1 MKNKRRKYLYISAPF
16 VLILNQ
22 YTLLEYLLFPESA
35 VMYLGMLFTVLAI
48 KNFVSDSKYKYLKTG
63 IFLLLTGLSYQ
74 GELNIF
80 PILAILVIMLKQIK
94 DKKKIKIS
102 LKDALKDFAKL
113 VGITIIALAISYVI
127 VKVCG
132 NIFGQDKQSFMII
145 NNARVFRRKLN
156 LVLYY
161 SKDILINCIS
171 MFPKYSILICS
182 IITLILL
189 IRTKAKLQTILN
201 YIVLVIIAVLSVVLP
216 LFVVT
221 AAVCGRLSIPVM
233 MIFGISLLFLIA
245 NLKDD
250 EVKYKQKIISIVV
263 ICIFILN
270 ASFIVINSTEHIAA
284 NKVDENDGMQ
294 IRYLIEEYE
303 KNTGIKVTKFGYIN
317 MI

>member
-1 MKNKRRKYLYISAPF
+1 
-16 VLILNQ
+16 
-22 YTLLEYLLFPESA
+22 
-35 VMYLGMLFTVLAI
+35 
-48 KNFVSDSKYKYLKTG
+48 
-63 IFLLLTGLSYQ
+63 
-74 GELNIF
+74 
-80 PILAILVIMLKQIK
+80 
-94 DKKKIKIS
+94 
-102 LKDALKDFAKL
+102 
-113 VGITIIALAISYVI
+113 
-127 VKVCG
+127 
-132 NIFGQDKQSFMII
+132 MII

-270 ASFIVINSTEHIAA
+270 KHRT
-284 NKVDENDGMQ
+284 DENRRRRENVCGAQ
-294 IRYLIEEYE
+294 L
-303 KNTGIKVTKFGYIN
+303 
-317 MI
+317 

>member
-1 MKNKRRKYLYISAPF
+1 MC
-16 VLILNQ
+16 
-22 YTLLEYLLFPESA
+22 
-35 VMYLGMLFTVLAI
+35 LGMLFTVLAI

-156 LVLYY
+156 L
-161 SKDILINCIS
+161 D
-171 MFPKYSILICS
+171 
-182 IITLILL
+182 
-189 IRTKAKLQTILN
+189 
-201 YIVLVIIAVLSVVLP
+201 
-216 LFVVT
+216 
-221 AAVCGRLSIPVM
+221 
-233 MIFGISLLFLIA
+233 
-245 NLKDD
+245 
-250 EVKYKQKIISIVV
+250 
-263 ICIFILN
+263 
-270 ASFIVINSTEHIAA
+270 
-284 NKVDENDGMQ
+284 
-294 IRYLIEEYE
+294 
-303 KNTGIKVTKFGYIN
+303 IN

>member
-1 MKNKRRKYLYISAPF
+1 
-16 VLILNQ
+16 
-22 YTLLEYLLFPESA
+22 
-35 VMYLGMLFTVLAI
+35 
-48 KNFVSDSKYKYLKTG
+48 
-63 IFLLLTGLSYQ
+63 
-74 GELNIF
+74 
-80 PILAILVIMLKQIK
+80 MLKQIK

-171 MFPKYSILICS
+171 MFPKYSILICP

-189 IRTKAKLQTILN
+189 IITKAKLQTILN

-233 MIFGISLLFLIA
+233 MIFGISLLFLIT
-245 NLKDD
+245 NLK
-250 EVKYKQKIISIVV
+250 E
-263 ICIFILN
+263 
-270 ASFIVINSTEHIAA
+270 
-284 NKVDENDGMQ
+284 
-294 IRYLIEEYE
+294 
-303 KNTGIKVTKFGYIN
+303 
-317 MI
+317 

>member
-1 MKNKRRKYLYISAPF
+1 MKKKINKKEIYVLLGILGAIMIICINFLQMHYSSDTYVLYQLGYFKYPSEYFLKDGRLISTLFCYLGGILHLPIPAYIIAMDFLGMIFLAISIYIISKIFIDIIKPENKKKEILIYLASF

-22 YTLLEYLLFPESA
+22 YTLEYLLFPESA
-35 VMYLGMLFTVLAI
+35 VMCLGMLFTVLAI

-171 MFPKYSILICS
+171 MFPKYSILICP
-182 IITLILL
+182 IITLIL
-189 IRTKAKLQTILN
+189 
-201 YIVLVIIAVLSVVLP
+201 
-216 LFVVT
+216 
-221 AAVCGRLSIPVM
+221 
-233 MIFGISLLFLIA
+233 
-245 NLKDD
+245 
-250 EVKYKQKIISIVV
+250 
-263 ICIFILN
+263 
-270 ASFIVINSTEHIAA
+270 
-284 NKVDENDGMQ
+284 
-294 IRYLIEEYE
+294 
-303 KNTGIKVTKFGYIN
+303 
-317 MI
+317 